1 MKSTYAVL
9 IAVVVTALATV
20 LAVYLTPLKHLN
32 LVAPE
37 TKDIDPAA
45 FWKDYSANPD
55 DYMFIDVRQTADYAE
70 NHAKGSTNIPIQK
83 LFEQHGELPKSGKT
97 IVLICTG
104 GSLSGVAYGYLEHQG
119 FLNLLRIKGGL
130 RNWIIEG
137 MPIENASTSPDVESG
152 T

>member
-1 MKSTYAVL
+1 MKSTHAILIVVVATA
-9 IAVVVTALATV
+9 IAVMLAI
-20 LAVYLTPLKHLN
+20 YLTPLKHLN

-37 TKDIDPAA
+37 TKDIDPAE
-45 FWKDYSANPD
+45 FWADYSANPEK
-55 DYMFIDVRQTADYAE
+55 YMFIDVRQTADYDE
-70 NHAKGSTNIPIQK
+70 NHAKGSINIPIQK

-119 FLNLLRIKGGL
+119 FLNLRRIKGGL
-130 RNWIIEG
+130 RNWMIEG
-137 MPIENASTSPDVESG
+137 LPIENASTSPDVESG